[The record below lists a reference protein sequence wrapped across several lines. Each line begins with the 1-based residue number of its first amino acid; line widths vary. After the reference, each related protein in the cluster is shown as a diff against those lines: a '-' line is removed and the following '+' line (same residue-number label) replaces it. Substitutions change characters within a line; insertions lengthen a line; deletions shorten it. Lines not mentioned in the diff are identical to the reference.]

1 MALLHGNTQ
10 HTYDLCRPPS
20 GNANNSVNS
29 PSTATIL
36 IPSFSAL
43 ATALLGCS
51 TTTNNQHLQ
60 QQKTISI
67 QFSQHLQQQKTISIQ
82 FSPRWYLRA
91 QESPQV
97 FEALGIHTSLFW
109 ATFSLL
115 IRLKS
120 AEMEW
125 NVSTVTQWPNTRLHY
140 NQNLF
145 AAVSFLSYENSRPSG
160 G

>member
-51 TTTNNQHLQ
+51 TTTNN
-60 QQKTISI
+60 
-67 QFSQHLQQQKTISIQ
+67 QHLQQQKTISIQ